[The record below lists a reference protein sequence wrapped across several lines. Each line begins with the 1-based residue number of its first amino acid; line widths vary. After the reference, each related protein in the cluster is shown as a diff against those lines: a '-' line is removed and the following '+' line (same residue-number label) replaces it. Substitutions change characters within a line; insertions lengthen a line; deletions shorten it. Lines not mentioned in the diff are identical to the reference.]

1 MLYEVRHLD
10 LCSVHGQYIFSGN
23 DNAETLA
30 VKIHEGKLYRYT
42 LHRFT
47 LVARL
52 WHDATEA
59 PLVLQSEAVHCR
71 SPTSKVK

>member
-1 MLYEVRHLD
+1 MVDVRHLD
-10 LCSVHGQYIFSGN
+10 LCTVSGN

-30 VKIHEGKLYRYT
+30 VKIHDGKCYT

-47 LVARL
+47 LVARP

-59 PLVLQSEAVHCR
+59 PFVLQSEAVIIL
-71 SPTSKVK
+71 TL

>member
-30 VKIHEGKLYRYT
+30 VKIHDEKGPTRYIVTSIYASCTTLARRYRSTRSCTYALT
-42 LHRFT
+42 L
-47 LVARL
+47 
-52 WHDATEA
+52 
-59 PLVLQSEAVHCR
+59 
-71 SPTSKVK
+71 